1 MTDTSK
7 SATTKRK
14 LFIRIASDSLNVAR
28 LAANATDFEAATL
41 PLSPTASLTANV
53 RQALI
58 NSALCTGITDA
69 QVLVSGPTTF
79 VPLAEFQEEDCEGL
93 YDVCF
98 PHEGVTR
105 RRVFYDIVPST
116 NCVALFA
123 LDENVCRSIEDLLG
137 LTPHYVSAFTSLI
150 RHYAAKP
157 VIPRPGH
164 KRFFVY
170 THGEH
175 ADIVVLEGGRL
186 LHACGYTVGSV
197 ADVAYY
203 ALALAR
209 SLGANVVS
217 PATSQGETVVVPDT
231 FYVVADER
239 GDIDKTVDELRQYAA
254 DVLPIIPSAE
264 FNRHSAA
271 SNPDI
276 PYDLL
281 TFLIP

>member
-1 MTDTSK
+1 MTDNSK
-7 SATTKRK
+7 PVNAKRK
-14 LFIRIASDSLNVAR
+14 LYIRIASDSLNVAR
-28 LAANATDFEAATL
+28 LSDAATDFEAATL
-41 PLSPTASLTANV
+41 PLNPTASLTANV

-58 NSALCTGITDA
+58 NSALCTGVSDA

-79 VPLAEFQEEDCEGL
+79 VPLAEFQEEDCEQL
-93 YDVCF
+93 YDFCL
-98 PHEGVTR
+98 PSESVTR

-150 RHYAAKP
+150 RHFSAKP
-157 VIPRPGH
+157 VIPRAGH

-170 THGEH
+170 AHGEH
-175 ADIVVLEGGRL
+175 ADVVVLESGRL
-186 LHACGYTVGSV
+186 LHASGYTVGSV

-217 PATSQGETVVVPDT
+217 VAAQGETVSVPDT
-231 FYVVADER
+231 FYVVADDRET
-239 GDIDKTVDELRQYAA
+239 INNVVDELRQYAA